1 MTDFRSA
8 AFRTEPLT
16 LFVGAGSVKQ
26 EFPFPVLPAQEWLE
40 ILGSNSWVVAV
51 VGTIP
56 GTWHETFID
65 RVELGRIGTADVRAF
80 AHSALAQSAGRP
92 WWEAERLVN
101 SCFTDGGRLLGTV
114 LTNGVDPSR
123 MTLAVFLACVWA
135 TLTKGADATGMAKLE
150 SELLPPPPEATE
162 AERAGLEDDMSGMV
176 ERFRG
181 MPGVRTG

>member
-8 AFRTEPLT
+8 AFRTEPFNLP
-16 LFVGAGSVKQ
+16 VGPW
-26 EFPFPVLPAQEWLE
+26 PFPVLTAREWLG
-40 ILGSNSWVVAV
+40 IMGSGNWVVHTVACL
-51 VGTIP
+51 P

-65 RVELGRIGTADVRAF
+65 RVELGKISPDDVRSF

-101 SCFTDGGRLLGTV
+101 SCFHDGGRLLGTV

-135 TLTKGADATGMAKLE
+135 TLTKGADATAMAKLE
-150 SELLPPPPEATE
+150 AELLPPPPEATE
-162 AERAGLEDDMSGMV
+162 AERAELEDDMFGMV
-176 ERFRG
+176 ERMRA